1 MSINPEYY
9 HKYHIEWNGKDIQP
23 FSVLNDYT
31 FGAGNIIKYLIRY
44 KEKGGKEDLE
54 KAITY
59 IDLILEDS
67 ILNSSDG
74 YDSALNSLKQSL
86 IQDNPLLSY
95 LFKENPTLSDLKDLR
110 EEVLKLI
117 KDYK

>member
-9 HKYHIEWNGKDIQP
+9 HKYHIELNGKDIQP

-31 FGAGNIIKYLIRY
+31 FGAGNVIKYLIRY

-59 IDLILEDS
+59 IDLILEDE

-74 YDSALNSLKQSL
+74 YDSALNCLKDSLMK
-86 IQDNPLLSY
+86 DNPLLSY
-95 LFKENPTLSDLKDLR
+95 LFKENPTLSDLKELR
-110 EEVLKLI
+110 EEVLKLMQ
-117 KDYK
+117 DYE

>member
-23 FSVLNDYT
+23 FNVLNDYT
-31 FGAGNIIKYLIRY
+31 FGAGNVIKYLIRY

-59 IDLILEDS
+59 IDLIIENLALS
-67 ILNSSDG
+67 YTDG
-74 YDSALNSLKQSL
+74 YNLALNSLKQRLIEENPPISL
-86 IQDNPLLSY
+86 LL
-95 LFKENPTLSDLKDLR
+95 KRNPTLVDLMELK
-110 EEVLKLI
+110 EEILKLI

>member
-9 HKYHIEWNGKDIQP
+9 HKYSIECNGKDIQP
-23 FSVLNDYT
+23 FSVLNDYS
-31 FGAGNIIKYLIRY
+31 FGMGNVIKYLIRY

-67 ILNSSDG
+67 VLNVTDG
-74 YDSALNSLKQSL
+74 YAYSLNSLKQRL
-86 IQDNPLLSY
+86 IEENPPLSHLL
-95 LFKENPTLSDLKDLR
+95 KEDPTLSDLKALR

>member
-23 FSVLNDYT
+23 FSVLNDYS
-31 FGAGNIIKYLIRY
+31 FGIGNVIKYLIRY

-67 ILNSSDG
+67 VLNSSDG
-74 YDSALNSLKQSL
+74 YNSVLNSLKQNL

-95 LFKENPTLSDLKDLR
+95 LFKENHTLTDLKALR
-110 EEVLKLI
+110 DEVSKLLE
-117 KDYK
+117 KYE